1 MSSNL
6 KRVYIVKVIVKSFF
20 YHFAMGNLL
29 SHISGRKCTMQSL
42 DSMPATTSLV
52 NARPSMDI
60 KTLAVIQQDGV
71 AQESRVLSLK
81 HKIESGD
88 LASPR
93 KQRILESYSTGDI
106 CRIVTMPIK
115 INRQN
120 TDFTSPTARRLYREA
135 RKVDTRLAPF
145 SIKRVKLYEPCNATA
160 FIWSLP
166 AEILIAIIAL
176 LGSHDL

>member
-1 MSSNL
+1 MAYLHILDAIFGLHASD
-6 KRVYIVKVIVKSFF
+6 
-20 YHFAMGNLL
+20 HFL
-29 SHISGRKCTMQSL
+29 SQCKTFHGLTFDIQIRPTL
-42 DSMPATTSLV
+42 TSV
-52 NARPSMDI
+52 AQDI
-60 KTLAVIQQDGV
+60 KTLAVIQQDSV

-81 HKIESGD
+81 RKIESAD

-135 RKVDTRLAPF
+135 SDIFYKHKADTQLAPF
-145 SIKRVKLYEPCNATA
+145 SIKRVKLYEPCNTTA